1 MDCFKLRKSKP
12 VSNSFSN
19 SLLPGFGFTTER
31 AKNLRSEAE
40 PIFLFVVVVV
50 DDDDQMLKLLN
61 SETLK
66 LLLLLPKI
74 STHKSKASASASAT
88 AAQGLNVEICCC
100 CCRFERNCTAKFFSL
115 KKGGKSLSLYQ
126 IYCGGF

>member
-1 MDCFKLRKSKP
+1 MIARVSFSFLLQSSKSNPSSSSSLLPLLVSNNSTLLWKMDCFKLRKSKP
-12 VSNSFSN
+12 VSDSFSN

-50 DDDDQMLKLLN
+50 DDDDDDQMLKLLN

-66 LLLLLPKI
+66 LLLLLLKI
-74 STHKSKASASASAT
+74 STQKS
-88 AAQGLNVEICCC
+88 
-100 CCRFERNCTAKFFSL
+100 
-115 KKGGKSLSLYQ
+115 
-126 IYCGGF
+126 

>member
-50 DDDDQMLKLLN
+50 DDDDDQM
-61 SETLK
+61 LK
-66 LLLLLPKI
+66 LLLLLLKI
-74 STHKSKASASASAT
+74 STQKSKASASAT
-88 AAQGLNVEICCC
+88 A
-100 CCRFERNCTAKFFSL
+100 FWYS
-115 KKGGKSLSLYQ
+115 
-126 IYCGGF
+126 

>member
-50 DDDDQMLKLLN
+50 DDDDDDQMLKLLN

-66 LLLLLPKI
+66 LLLLLLKI
-74 STHKSKASASASAT
+74 STQKSKASASAT
-88 AAQGLNVEICCC
+88 A
-100 CCRFERNCTAKFFSL
+100 FW
-115 KKGGKSLSLYQ
+115 
-126 IYCGGF
+126 YC